1 MKILH
6 VYRTFYPDPPGGLQE
21 AIRQIAL
28 STRELGC
35 DNRIFCLS
43 PNPSP
48 EIEYIDDIPVYR
60 AKSWVAP
67 YSCDLGLIGSL
78 KLFKDLTAW
87 ADIVQ
92 LHFPWPFAD
101 ILNIISRHKKP
112 TIMTYHSDV
121 VDKGLLGRLYTPILR
136 HTLSLMDAVVTT
148 SPRYAETSPF
158 LKLMVPKDKL
168 RSINYGVHEHS
179 YASFFADSELVD
191 VEAKFGLK
199 KGKYFLFI
207 GVLRKYKGLDYL
219 FPASDSSDLPVAI
232 GGSGELK
239 DYYYKKAEAHGNI
252 NMLGHLTDGEK
263 IALIRNCKGLILP
276 SHMRSEAFGIVL
288 LEASMCSK
296 PLVSCEIGT
305 GTSYANL
312 DQVTGYV
319 VESEKPEL
327 LSSAMNR
334 ISRDSGLA
342 HQLGL
347 NARNRYD
354 TMFSGSAVGERYI
367 SLYREVSEKHN
378 PEQ

>member
-43 PNPSP
+43 PNPNP
-48 EIEYIDDIPVYR
+48 EIEYIDDFPVYR
-60 AKSWVAP
+60 AKSWIAP
-67 YSCDLGLIGSL
+67 YSCDLGLIGAF

-101 ILNIISRHKKP
+101 ILSILSRHKKP

-121 VDKGLLGRLYTPILR
+121 VDKGLLGHLYVPLLR
-136 HTLSLMDAVVTT
+136 QTLSSMDAVVTT

-158 LKLMVPKDKL
+158 LKKMVPKDKL
-168 RSINYGVHEHS
+168 KSINYGVHEHS
-179 YASFFADSELVD
+179 YASFFADSERVD
-191 VEAKFGLK
+191 VEANFGLEK
-199 KGKYFLFI
+199 EKYFLFL

-219 FPASDSSDLPVAI
+219 FPASDLSDLPVAI

-239 DYYYKKAEAHGNI
+239 GYYYEKAKDHENI
-252 NMLGHLTDGEK
+252 KMLGHLTDGEK

-276 SHMRSEAFGIVL
+276 SHLRSEAFGIVL
-288 LEASMCSK
+288 LEASMWSK

-319 VESEKPEL
+319 VESEKPEQ
-327 LSSAMNR
+327 LSLAMNK
-334 ISRDSGLA
+334 ISRDNELCR
-342 HQLGL
+342 QLGL
-347 NARNRYD
+347 NARDRYD
-354 TMFSGSAVGERYI
+354 TMFSGSNVGKSYTL
-367 SLYREVSEKHN
+367 LYEEILQKYN
-378 PEQ
+378 A